1 MAVYENEEYGEQ
13 PFSPESESDCKLGDT
28 VKMYRHDGY
37 ELRMREIEVI
47 SNQGN
52 VKYLII
58 NIFL

>member
-1 MAVYENEEYGEQ
+1 MYENEEYGEQ
-13 PFSPESESDCKLGDT
+13 PFNPESDCKLGDT